1 MIAKLR
7 GRVDSLGDSFVILDV
22 GGVGYL
28 LSCSKQTLGLLTMG
42 AEGVTLWVETMMK
55 AEQLVLYGFS
65 SFEEQECF
73 RLLNT
78 VQGVGGRMALALLS
92 VAPSLRLLQAIAGQ
106 DGTFLTQA
114 EGVGPK
120 LANRIVQELKEKVHK
135 LGRSPLGKGALP
147 EPSESSLRDE
157 ALSALMNLGY
167 RRLEALEALLQTE
180 REVPQASLQV
190 LIGQTLKILSLPSER
205 ISS

>member
-7 GRVDSLGDSFVILDV
+7 GRVDSLGESFVILDV
-22 GGVGYL
+22 GGVGYFL
-28 LSCSKQTLGLLTMG
+28 WCSRQTLGFLTLG
-42 AEGVTLWVETMMK
+42 AENITLWVETVMK

-114 EGVGPK
+114 DGVGPK
-120 LANRIVQELKEKVHK
+120 LANRVVQELKEKVHK
-135 LGRSPLGKGALP
+135 LKNVIVECSAISKPA
-147 EPSESSLRDE
+147 ESSLREE
-157 ALSALMNLGY
+157 ALSALLNLGY
-167 RRLEALEALLQTE
+167 RRLEALEALVQAE
-180 REVPQASLQV
+180 REMPQASLQI
-190 LIGQTLKILSLPSER
+190 LIARALKLLSLPSER
-205 ISS
+205 TLA